1 MKQIAVLLSVFSCL
15 AAAVSAGAAALPQDR
30 ASVSAYTVG
39 PRDLLKVQVFED
51 DKLSGDRRV
60 SESGAINMPLLGDIP
75 VSGKTPGEIA
85 DQLKRLLEEKYMQR
99 ASVDVQVLEFQSRP
113 ISVLGAVQRPGNLAF
128 SGRGTL
134 LEAIT
139 AAGGLAESH
148 GRYVFILRRADNGLS
163 DQIAIDLTALL
174 AQADPRANIP
184 IFANDLINVPPAVD
198 LTVYCIGEVV
208 RPGVLTFKSTERI
221 TLLAAIAHAG
231 GLTDR
236 AGRIL
241 IKRAAPANGPG
252 EVTVDYKRIL
262 AGKAPDV
269 ELRPGDVIVV
279 KESFF

>member
-1 MKQIAVLLSVFSCL
+1 MKQIAVLLSVLACL
-15 AAAVSAGAAALPQDR
+15 TAASPGAASPQER
-30 ASVSAYTVG
+30 SGVSTYTVG
-39 PRDLLKVQVFED
+39 PRDLLKVQVYED

-60 SESGAINMPLLGDIP
+60 AEDGTISMPLLGDIQ
-75 VSGKTPGEIA
+75 VAGKTPAEIA
-85 DQLKRLLEEKYMQR
+85 AQLKRLLEEKYMQR
-99 ASVDVQVLEFQSRP
+99 ASVDVQIQEFQSRP

-134 LEAIT
+134 LEALT
-139 AAGGLAESH
+139 AAGGLSESH
-148 GRYVFILRRADNGLS
+148 GRYLYVLRRADNGLS
-163 DQIAIDLTALL
+163 DQVAIDLNELL
-174 AQADPRANIP
+174 AQGDPRANIP

-198 LTVYCIGEVV
+198 VTVYCIGEVV
-208 RPGVLTFKSTERI
+208 RPGVLTFKSSERI

-231 GLTDR
+231 GMTDR

-241 IKRAAPANGPG
+241 VKRADPADGPG
-252 EVTVDYKRIL
+252 ELTVDYKRIL